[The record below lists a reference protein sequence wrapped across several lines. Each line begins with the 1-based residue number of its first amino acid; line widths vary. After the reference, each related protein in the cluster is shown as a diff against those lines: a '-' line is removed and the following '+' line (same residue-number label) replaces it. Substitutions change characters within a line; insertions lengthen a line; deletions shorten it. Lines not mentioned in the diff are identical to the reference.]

1 MKMKTMNK
9 MIIWVLIIIIYIII
23 LLNQIMKIN
32 KKLPLKI
39 KIWIMN
45 NTNNL
50 TEMMN
55 NLSLE

>member
-1 MKMKTMNK
+1 
-9 MIIWVLIIIIYIII
+9 
-23 LLNQIMKIN
+23 MKIN

-39 KIWIMN
+39 KILIMN

>member
-1 MKMKTMNK
+1 MILNK
-9 MIIWVLIIIIYIII
+9 DITLLNDKNKKEIII

-39 KIWIMN
+39 KILIMN
-45 NTNNL
+45 NTNNI